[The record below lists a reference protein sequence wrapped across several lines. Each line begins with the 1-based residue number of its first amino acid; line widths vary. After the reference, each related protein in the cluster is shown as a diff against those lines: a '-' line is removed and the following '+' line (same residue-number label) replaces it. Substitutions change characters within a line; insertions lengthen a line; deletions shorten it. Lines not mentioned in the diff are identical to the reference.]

1 MILTLITPPQPALDL
16 IEAKENLRVDH
27 DGEDLLIQRLIDAAH
42 QRVQEETATLYGAQ
56 TWQASGIVT
65 KDFSLDMRPI
75 TGVISALSGG
85 VAIAGVAYDGGLF
98 TAPAWPATS
107 AIIQFTAG
115 LPMPETLKHAMHL
128 LIGNWFRHREG
139 SAEGNFQEVP
149 FGASSL
155 MGLHRRAY
163 C

>member
-1 MILTLITPPQPALDL
+1 MILTLVTPPQAALDL
-16 IEAKENLRVDH
+16 IEVKENLRVGH
-27 DGEDLLIQRLIDAAH
+27 DDEDLLIQRLIDAAH

-65 KDFSLDMRPI
+65 RDFSLDLRPI
-75 TGVISALSGG
+75 TGVISAISGG
-85 VAIAGVAYDGGLF
+85 AAIAGAAYDGGLF
-98 TAPAWPATS
+98 TAPEWPATT
-107 AIIQFTAG
+107 ATIQFTAG
-115 LPMPETLKHAMHL
+115 LAMPETLKHAMHL

-139 SAEGNFQEVP
+139 TSEGNFQEVP